1 MQTNVTFRHMPSSEA
16 LRSHVET
23 KIQKVKK
30 YLDEPIEA
38 HVTMT
43 SEKGRHR
50 AAIQLEAHGTRVKAE
65 HSTSD
70 MYATIDLALEKI
82 EKQLRRHKDRSKEHH
97 GSTHAGSYKSAA
109 KETVKRAAKADAKP
123 GYSAGPQII
132 RLEPIAD
139 KPMSVD
145 EAAMQI
151 DYMKNKFLVFRNV
164 QSDEI
169 NVLYKR
175 KDGALGLIV
184 PEM

>member
-1 MQTNVTFRHMPSSEA
+1 MQTNVTFRHMPSSDA
-16 LRSHVET
+16 LRAHVET
-23 KIQKVKK
+23 KLLKVKK

-43 SEKGRHR
+43 AEKSRHR
-50 AAIQLEAHGTRVKAE
+50 AAIQIEAHGTLVKAE

-82 EKQLRRHKDRSKEHH
+82 EKQLRRHKDKSKQHH
-97 GSTHAGSYKSAA
+97 ETTHAGSFKSAA
-109 KETVKRAAKADAKP
+109 RESVRKAARTEGK
-123 GYSAGPQII
+123 SGPQII
-132 RLEPIAD
+132 RMEPIAD
-139 KPMSVD
+139 KPMSID
-145 EAAMQI
+145 EAVMQL
-151 DYMKNKFLVFRNV
+151 DYMKNRFLVFRNV

-175 KDGALGLIV
+175 KDGALGLVV

>member
-1 MQTNVTFRHMPSSEA
+1 MQTNVTFRHMPSSEG

-50 AAIQLEAHGTRVKAE
+50 AAIQIDAHGTRVKAE

-97 GSTHAGSYKSAA
+97 DTTHAGSYKAA
-109 KETVKRAAKADAKP
+109 ARETVKKAPRAEST
-123 GYSAGPQII
+123 GGPQII
-132 RLEPIAD
+132 RMEPIAD
-139 KPMSVD
+139 KPMTVD